1 MITLHAKRVYNFII
15 KTEYG
20 FIFWIKATYIFLSFT
35 QVSVNR
41 KSMQNPAASRE
52 ASALSL
58 LVLRKTHQS
67 VSNMQ
72 NKDHIE
78 LTMHPIH
85 KYSYT

>member
-1 MITLHAKRVYNFII
+1 MDLYSGLKQPTSFCHLLRSRL
-15 KTEYG
+15 TERACR
-20 FIFWIKATYIFLSFT
+20 I
-35 QVSVNR
+35 
-41 KSMQNPAASRE
+41 PAASRE